1 MNSSEYTVTMPYRE
15 FKKWQEIEQTL
26 KELKTNFNNCFDV
39 DEEKETVDVD
49 YQKLV
54 DLFKSISPERY
65 QEYNYALRS

>member
-15 FKKWQEIEQTL
+15 FEKWQKTEQIL
-26 KELKTNFNNCFDV
+26 KKLKNSFNNCFNV

-54 DLFKSISPERY
+54 NLFKSISPDRY
-65 QEYNYALRS
+65 REYNYALRS